1 MHSLEVI
8 VAQNAR
14 ACGITVEQN
23 LQEAKEGQYIRLP
36 DRVQLCP
43 RLQVPSAMPQETDLL
58 KALSAPHSR

>member
-36 DRVQLCP
+36 DRMQLCSG
-43 RLQVPSAMPQETDLL
+43 LQVLSAMPQETDLFQVF
-58 KALSAPHSR
+58 SAPHPR